1 MTGIQGGAEGAA
13 PGGGSSADDG
23 RQGKTSFD
31 DIYDRPDPRAYFR
44 GLQPL
49 EYQTPLHAQP
59 VFRRLLAARAAAAE
73 ADADAESDADADAK
87 AADAPERGGAGRGGA
102 GAQGGPGRPVT
113 VLDVCCSYGI
123 NAALLNHDITLDELY
138 RRYTSPDL
146 DTLTDHQR
154 IEEDREFYAGRRS
167 ADPAPVVGL
176 DAARHAVAYAT
187 AAGLLTA
194 GFGEDL
200 EHSDPSPGL
209 VRALEPVRLIT
220 VTGGVGYI
228 TSRTFERILRPMTGP
243 VWVAAFVLRT
253 VDYGPIAD
261 TLASFGLVTEHAAD
275 RSYRQRRF
283 SDDSERRHA
292 LEAVRATG
300 RSPEGRETDGS
311 YHSEFHL
318 SRPAAHAEAF
328 PVEDVL
334 DGR

>member
-13 PGGGSSADDG
+13 PGGGSSADDA

-31 DIYDRPDPRAYFR
+31 AIYDRPDPRAYFR

-73 ADADAESDADADAK
+73 ADAG
-87 AADAPERGGAGRGGA
+87 APERGRTGRGGPEQ
-102 GAQGGPGRPVT
+102 GGPERGRPEQGGPGRPVT

-123 NAALLNHDITLDELY
+123 NAALLNHDVTLDELY

-146 DTLTDHQR
+146 DALTDRQL
-154 IEEDREFYAGRRS
+154 IERDREFYAGRRS

-176 DAARHAVAYAT
+176 DAARNAVAYAT
-187 AAGLLTA
+187 AAGLLEA

-200 EHSDPSPGL
+200 ERNDPSPDL
-209 VRALEPVRLIT
+209 VRALEPVRLVT

-253 VDYGPIAD
+253 VDYGPIVD
-261 TLASFGLVTEHAAD
+261 TLTDFGLVTEHAAD

>member
-73 ADADAESDADADAK
+73 ADAE
-87 AADAPERGGAGRGGA
+87 AADAPERGGTERGGTERSGTERGGA
-102 GAQGGPGRPVT
+102 AQGGPGRPVT

-123 NAALLNHDITLDELY
+123 NAALLNHDVTLDELY
-138 RRYTSPDL
+138 SRYTSPDME
-146 DTLTDHQR
+146 DLTGHQL
-154 IEEDREFYAGRRS
+154 IEQDREFYADRRS

-200 EHSDPSPGL
+200 EASDPSPDL

-228 TSRTFERILRPMTGP
+228 TSRTFERILRPIAGP

-253 VDYGPIAD
+253 VDYGPIVD
-261 TLASFGLVTEHAAD
+261 TLTSFGLVTEHAAD
-275 RSYRQRRF
+275 RTYRQRRF